1 MTLTEKIN
9 AAELGNADDRW
20 RVMSEFRKTLNEEKP
35 SQFYMA
41 LPVNMTWD
49 GGSWL
54 IVYAVGL
61 PNPEGGR
68 RKMVKIAPSTH
79 THSNDL
85 VLVGEEVAEDFVYM
99 MNMARIN
106 RKDA

>member
-35 SQFYMA
+35 SEFYLA
-41 LPVNMTWD
+41 LPVNMTW
-49 GGSWL
+49 GKSWE
-54 IVYAVGL
+54 IVYCVGL
-61 PNPEGGR
+61 PNPQGGR
-68 RKMVKIAPSTH
+68 RKMMKTAPATH
-79 THSNDL
+79 SHSNDL
-85 VLVGEEVAEDFVYM
+85 VLVGEEVSLDFVYM